1 MSFPAYEEYKESG
14 DSFLG
19 DVPEHWNV
27 TKLGFL
33 CHKVGS
39 GKTPKGGSET
49 YVDDGVL
56 FIRSQ
61 NVYDDGLRLDDVV
74 YISEEVDEEM
84 AISRVEQGDVL
95 LNITGASLGRTCLVA
110 GDIPSANVNQH
121 VCIIRLKDE
130 RQREFVAMAMKAFL
144 IKSQIDACQNGAA
157 REGLNFE
164 QIGQLRLALP
174 SEGEQQA
181 ISSFLDMETSKI
193 DGLVSEQR
201 RLIELL
207 KEKRQ
212 AVISHAVA
220 KGLNP
225 NAPMKPSGIQWLG
238 DVPEHW
244 TVSRLKYVKSLDT
257 NSFVDGP
264 FGSNLKSQHFVENGD
279 VYVIE
284 SNFGTTGKI
293 DTEKLKTITAEHF
306 ETVRRSETIGGDII
320 IAKIGARF
328 GMSSIL
334 PTLDKPALV
343 SGNSMKLTLNDEICD
358 ADFINWQ
365 LTNLKQLGAMDD
377 IVNATAQP
385 ALSLGGMNG
394 LPILL
399 PGLVEQREIVH
410 RLRQRLL
417 QFDTL
422 LAEAERAIE
431 LLQERRTAIISA
443 AVTGKIDVREFATA
457 TLRYQDKAP

>member
-1 MSFPAYEEYKESG
+1 MSFLAYDEYKESG

-74 YISEEVDEEM
+74 YISKEVDEEM
-84 AISRVEQGDVL
+84 AISRVERGDVL

-110 GDIPSANVNQH
+110 GNIPSANVNQH
-121 VCIIRLKDE
+121 VCIIRLKDA

-174 SEGEQQA
+174 PEDEQKA
-181 ISSFLDMETSKI
+181 ISSFLDVETSKI

-212 AVISHAVA
+212 AVISHAVT

-225 NAPMKPSGIQWLG
+225 NAPMKPSGTDWIG
-238 DVPEHW
+238 DTPKHW
-244 TVSRLKYVKSLDT
+244 SVRPIRTIANVVRGGSPRPAGDPKYFNGDFMPWVTVAEITKD
-257 NSFVDGP
+257 
-264 FGSNLKSQHFVENGD
+264 NLKGLT
-279 VYVIE
+279 
-284 SNFGTTGKI
+284 GTDK
-293 DTEKLKTITAEHF
+293 
-306 ETVRRSETIGGDII
+306 RR
-320 IAKIGARF
+320 
-328 GMSSIL
+328 
-334 PTLDKPALV
+334 
-343 SGNSMKLTLNDEICD
+343 
-358 ADFINWQ
+358 
-365 LTNLKQLGAMDD
+365 
-377 IVNATAQP
+377 
-385 ALSLGGMNG
+385 
-394 LPILL
+394 
-399 PGLVEQREIVH
+399 
-410 RLRQRLL
+410 
-417 QFDTL
+417 
-422 LAEAERAIE
+422 
-431 LLQERRTAIISA
+431 
-443 AVTGKIDVREFATA
+443 VRE
-457 TLRYQDKAP
+457 QPHV